1 MIWNM
6 FMGVIITC
14 VILAAI
20 CVILSCILFIKD
32 RKEYMDYLDFEEDED
47 EDISE
52 RTE

>member
-6 FMGVIITC
+6 FIGVVITC
-14 VILAAI
+14 VVLAAI

-32 RKEYMDYLDFEEDED
+32 RKEYMDYLEYEEEND

-52 RTE
+52 ETK